1 MTRGPT
7 FSFRAVAIVASGICL
22 LLAAAWLLAPQ
33 LILRL
38 WEIGDP
44 EPALV
49 VARRGGALFLGLAA
63 MLFLARDAENSP
75 ARRAISVGLCV
86 ACATLAALG
95 LGEWGAGHAGIG
107 IGPAIVAEI
116 LLAVSFAKT
125 SFKD

>member
-1 MTRGPT
+1 MTRG
-7 FSFRAVAIVASGICL
+7 AIFPLHDIAKVVSGICV
-22 LLAAAWLLAPQ
+22 LLAVTWLLASQ
-33 LILRL
+33 FILRL